1 MQFVFTQTIFR
12 NPEMIIFT
20 SISVNNMPDRID
32 DLIYRTLAEK
42 EEINFLIQCRK
53 ATEGVLRTLVIQKG
67 LPHGEDYLSLGE
79 VMRDEQL
86 LEKLSV
92 DINIK
97 ANINYVRLYGNRAAH
112 YNDYSISTQ
121 EVVFVKSAFVE
132 IVLFYYKSVNNSI
145 PKATLALFNKNFVLD
160 KKHHHHSYNYDT
172 NLYIESLLA
181 IENSEDDYPKK
192 GNILLANICSKIII
206 DLKGVIPDFLYYYT
220 GKQKNIKRLNIE
232 KAIRYIDKTNR
243 IDKIIVENLIAVN
256 SFLKNSSTIIRH
268 HKQIPEVPNDIRQ
281 TLINITD
288 WYYGFKQFTKAKN
301 NTNFFPFLI
310 DLFTVLMLII
320 SILIGIYHTPV
331 IPPLYRTIPAVTVMF
346 GLLLFFFA
354 YSYLLAYSVIP
365 SSRNRKLFNIARFI
379 SSYSGFVGIVLL
391 IYITYQ
397 ILNDGKPDA
406 PFTDFFL
413 SVSIWA
419 ASLQIS
425 IFINSIRGTQSD
437 KILRVLSVI
446 FFVLII
452 LIIIFFYSLYFMID

>member
-1 MQFVFTQTIFR
+1 M
-12 NPEMIIFT
+12 
-20 SISVNNMPDRID
+20 SDRID
-32 DLIYRTLAEK
+32 NLIYRTLAEK

-67 LPHGEDYLSLGE
+67 LPYGEDYLSLGE

-86 LEKLSV
+86 LEKISV

-160 KKHHHHSYNYDT
+160 KKHHHSYNYDT

-206 DLKGVIPDFLYYYT
+206 DLNGVIPDFLYYYT

-256 SFLKNSSTIIRH
+256 SFLKNSSAIIRH
-268 HKQIPEVPNDIRQ
+268 HKQIPEVPNDIQQ
-281 TLINITD
+281 TLVNITD
-288 WYYGFKQFTKAKN
+288 WYYGFKQFTKNKN
-301 NTNFFPFLI
+301 SINYFPFLI
-310 DLFTVLMLII
+310 DLFTVSMLVV

-331 IPPLYRTIPAVTVMF
+331 IPLLYRTAPALIVML
-346 GLLLFFFA
+346 GILLFFLS
-354 YSYLLAYSVIP
+354 YSYLLIYSVIP
-365 SSRNRKLFNIARFI
+365 PSRNRKLFNIARFI
-379 SSYSGFVGIVLL
+379 SSYSGFIGVALL
-391 IYITYQ
+391 TYIAYF
-397 ILNDGKPDA
+397 ILTDGKPDA
-406 PFTDFFL
+406 PYSKFFL
-413 SVSIWA
+413 SVSFWA
-419 ASLQIS
+419 AFLQIS
-425 IFINSIRGTQSD
+425 ILINSIRGTKSD
-437 KILRVLSVI
+437 KVLRVLSVV
-446 FFVLII
+446 FFVLIVA
-452 LIIIFFYSLYFMID
+452 IITFFYSQYFKIG